1 MRWMMLIGL
10 LLATTP
16 GLAASVYK
24 WVDENGRVHYSQ
36 TPPPGSQ
43 DSVSERRVEGGPDK
57 VLEAYCRAV
66 RNFAGSLAS
75 YMAQNLPLES
85 AVAMATRA
93 EDALHDLGV
102 RESQVREVAY
112 FVYGMESGYRAR
124 RITLSGIA
132 TLAHDSCLT
141 GNFAVA
147 KGLHAAAGVEEP
159 VTPHGARSG
168 SGWFAAAGLVVT
180 SLHVVKGA
188 RRITLHLADGSEASA
203 QILDSDEASDLAVL
217 ATSVRSVPGLP
228 VRSAD
233 AGLGT
238 EVFTIGFPHA
248 DVMGVRPKLSNGVIA
263 STSGMR
269 DDPTHY
275 QISVPVQAGNSGGP
289 LLDMQGEVIG
299 VIASKLRANR
309 MLERTGDLTENVN
322 YAVKSSRL
330 LGLLGNRSGGTG
342 SGGTLESLARH
353 VEASLVRIVVD

>member
-1 MRWMMLIGL
+1 MRWFLLVL
-10 LLATTP
+10 LLAGAP
-16 GLAASVYK
+16 VFAAKVYK

-43 DSVSERRVEGGPDK
+43 ESVSERRVEGGPDK

-66 RNFAGSLAS
+66 RNFAGSLAT

-93 EDALHDLGV
+93 EDELHDLGV

-147 KGLHAAAGVEEP
+147 KGLHAAAGGEEP
-159 VTPHGARSG
+159 ADHHGSRSG

-188 RRITLHLADGSEASA
+188 SRITLHLADGSEASA
-203 QILDSDEASDLAVL
+203 QILDSDEAADLAVL

-228 VRSAD
+228 VRSGD

-248 DVMGVRPKLSNGVIA
+248 DVMGVKPKLSNGVIA

-269 DDPTHY
+269 DDPSQY

-289 LLDMQGEVIG
+289 LLDMQGEVVG
-299 VIASKLRANR
+299 VIAAKLRANR

-330 LGLLGNRSGGTG
+330 LNLLGGRSEGAG
-342 SGGTLESLARH
+342 SGGSLEALARH